1 MLTKNSSASSVLAK
15 TSGAYPFCQRLEISG
30 KYYIL
35 LCEVYPESQSLV
47 LILES
52 VHDLI
57 RCQREMTVRLF
68 VQRGNRAIDL
78 TRPAGHVTLGQRRVI
93 NGDE

>member
-1 MLTKNSSASSVLAK
+1 MECCGRLPLGAEV
-15 TSGAYPFCQRLEISG
+15 SGLG
-30 KYYIL
+30 HDM
-35 LCEVYPESQSLV
+35 
-47 LILES
+47 ILES

-78 TRPAGHVTLGQRRVI
+78 TGPAGHVTLGQRRVI